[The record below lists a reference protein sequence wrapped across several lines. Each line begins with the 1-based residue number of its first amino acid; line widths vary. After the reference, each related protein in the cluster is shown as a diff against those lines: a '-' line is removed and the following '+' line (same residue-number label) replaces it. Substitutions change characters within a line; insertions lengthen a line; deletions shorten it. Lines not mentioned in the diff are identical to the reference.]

1 MDPGTSTYSGNPTA
15 KGLAKLVPMAVRL
28 LFGAMAHQCHRLS
41 PAQLLDQPKCEL
53 LPVILDGPASRV
65 NGTVHEQ
72 LAAVLLTKLSPGDTA
87 GLNPTEQLLA
97 WPE

>member
-1 MDPGTSTYSGNPTA
+1 MNPGSSTSSGNPAA

-28 LFGAMAHQCHRLS
+28 VFGAMAHHGHRLS

-53 LPVILDGPASRV
+53 LPVILDGPAPRV

-72 LAAVLLTKLSPGDTA
+72 LAAVRLTKLSPGDTA
-87 GLNPTEQLLA
+87 GLKTAEQLFA

>member
-1 MDPGTSTYSGNPTA
+1 
-15 KGLAKLVPMAVRL
+15 MAVRFV
-28 LFGAMAHQCHRLS
+28 FGAVTHQRHGLS
-41 PAQLLDQPKCEL
+41 PAQLLDQPEREL
-53 LPVILDGPASRV
+53 LPVILDGPAPRV

-87 GLNPTEQLLA
+87 GLNTTEQLLA